1 MLTLLVIV
9 FIAGY
14 TAIALEHTLRVSK
27 SATAL
32 ITGVLCWTIF
42 MSTGEKTFINEE
54 LQHHLSGIASILFF
68 LLGAMTVVELIDAHD
83 GFDVLTS
90 RIKTT
95 SKRKLLLLV
104 GVFAF
109 FLSALLDNLTTAIV
123 MVAVVNKLIPDQ
135 KDRFIFGGVT
145 IIAANAGGA
154 WSPIGDVTTT
164 MLWIAHRIS
173 SVEVMLRVFIPALVS
188 FIVPMLIL
196 VYRVKG
202 NTEPFTPEANESE
215 LKTSAAERKIVFWS
229 GLGILVLV
237 PVFKSVTHLE
247 PYMGMLLGV
256 GILWLITEVIHKKK
270 NDEEKHALSVAHA
283 LRRIDTPSVL
293 FFFGILLAVAALEST
308 GILHDLSQGMA
319 ERIGNIDLI
328 TITTGLASAV
338 VDNVPLVAGAI
349 GMYPESQYGLDHY
362 FWHFLAYAAGT
373 GGSILIIGSAAGVA
387 VMGLQNISFGWY
399 LRNISLA
406 ALAGYAA
413 GALVYI
419 GLGSFY

>member
-1 MLTLLVIV
+1 MLTLLVVV
-9 FIAGY
+9 FIIGY
-14 TAIALEHTLRVSK
+14 AAIAFEHSLNINK

-42 MSTGEKTFINEE
+42 TFSGETTFISEE
-54 LQHHLSGIASILFF
+54 LQHHLGGIASILFF

-90 RIKTT
+90 RIQTT
-95 SKRKLLLLV
+95 NKRKLLLLV

-109 FLSALLDNLTTAIV
+109 FLSAVLDNLTTAIV
-123 MVAVVNKLIPDQ
+123 MVAVVKKLIPDQ

-173 SVEVMLRVFIPALVS
+173 SAEVMLRVFLPALVS
-188 FIVPMLIL
+188 CIVPLLIL
-196 VYRVKG
+196 VFRVKG
-202 NTEPFTPEANESE
+202 NTEPFSPETTGTAMKS
-215 LKTSAAERKIVFWS
+215 TAAERNIVFWS
-229 GLGILVLV
+229 GLGILILV
-237 PVFKSVTHLE
+237 PVFKTVTHLE
-247 PYMGMLLGV
+247 PYLGMLLGV
-256 GILWLITEVIHKKK
+256 GILWLITELIHKKK

-308 GILHDLSQGMA
+308 GILHRLSQGMA
-319 ERIGNIDLI
+319 ESIGNIDLI
-328 TITTGLASAV
+328 TITTGLASAII
-338 VDNVPLVAGAI
+338 DNVPLVAGAI

-387 VMGLQNISFGWY
+387 VMGLEKISFGWY

-419 GLGSFY
+419 GMGGLF

>member
-202 NTEPFTPEANESE
+202 NTEPFTPDTNESE

-256 GILWLITEVIHKKK
+256 GILWLITELIHKKK

-399 LRNISLA
+399 LRHISLA